1 MVFTTPATK
10 KADTV
15 KRKSAATQVP
25 DSAMPD
31 IFQHLNYREFL
42 RDWMAGRKAEG
53 KPFSY
58 RYLAQK
64 TGLKSPAFFT
74 YVLQGKR
81 NLSPH
86 LALKFAEAMKLSKK
100 ETAFFELL
108 VCFNQAKSLEER
120 KHHFD
125 KIAGHRQTGAHV
137 ISSDKYAYYEK
148 WYHSAI
154 REWISIHPY
163 RGDAQTLAK
172 ILTPSV
178 SPEEVRRSV
187 ELLERLGFVKRRT
200 DGLYERAE
208 ATLTTGDQW
217 KSLAIHQFQAQCLE
231 LAKSALEK
239 FPKEERDI
247 STMTFSCSQSTFET
261 IVEKI
266 GRLRQEIAA
275 LAEQDDKPE
284 TIFQT
289 NFQIFPLT
297 RKKSPEGG
305 NRTENWL

>member
-1 MVFTTPATK
+1 
-10 KADTV
+10 
-15 KRKSAATQVP
+15 
-25 DSAMPD
+25 MPD
-31 IFQHLNYREFL
+31 IFQHLNFREFL
-42 RDWMAGRKAEG
+42 REWMAARKAEG

-86 LALKFAEAMKLSKK
+86 LALKFAEAMRLNKK
-100 ETAFFELL
+100 ETAYFELL
-108 VCFNQAKSLEER
+108 VSFNQAKSLEER

-125 KIAGHRQTGAHV
+125 KIAGHRH
-137 ISSDKYAYYEK
+137 SSARVVSADRYAYYEK

-163 RGDAQTLAK
+163 RGDAQALAKTLA
-172 ILTPSV
+172 PSI
-178 SPEEVRRSV
+178 PPDEVRRSV
-187 ELLERLGFVKRRT
+187 ELLERLGFVKRRN

-208 ATLTTGDQW
+208 ASLTTGDQW
-217 KSLAIHQFQAQCLE
+217 SSLAIHQFQTQCLD
-231 LAKSALEK
+231 LAKAALEK

-247 STMTFSCSQSTFET
+247 STLTFSCSRATFSS

-266 GRLRQEIAA
+266 ARLRQEIAS
-275 LAEQDDKPE
+275 LAEQDEKPE
-284 TIFQT
+284 AIFQT

-297 RKKSPEGG
+297 RKRHG
-305 NRTENWL
+305 NET